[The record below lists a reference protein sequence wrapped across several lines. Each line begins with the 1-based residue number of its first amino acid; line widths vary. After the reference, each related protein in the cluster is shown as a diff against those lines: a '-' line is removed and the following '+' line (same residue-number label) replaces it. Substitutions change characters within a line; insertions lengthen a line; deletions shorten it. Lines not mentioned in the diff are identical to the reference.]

1 MIINVKR
8 KKTIGKTLYLIG
20 WMFITLFLVTKYNSY
35 LTTLLDNLI
44 NNIFMQVFF
53 PSLATYVIIIIISNI
68 TYINSVLNKR
78 RKTYEKI
85 IDTIF
90 FAIIMLGVGYTLE
103 EIIKE
108 KLNIYN
114 LDIYSHQTILV
125 LVETTTI
132 VFVIWQ
138 LFLIS
143 KKIVKKLINLSNQKI
158 EKEKITNTDKIVEDN
173 IPEKP
178 VDNETNTQQIPTL
191 DTVSDNRIPITNQGN
206 NTNKQIVIYPNTQI
220 PQNSN
225 LNQSNNIPNPD
236 IFNQTP
242 ITEKK

>member
-108 KLNIYN
+108 KLNIYD

-132 VFVIWQ
+132 IFVIWQ

-158 EKEKITNTDKIVEDN
+158 EKEKEKITNTDKIVEDN
-173 IPEKP
+173 ILEKP
-178 VDNETNTQQIPTL
+178 ADNETNTQQIPTL
-191 DTVSDNRIPITNQGN
+191 DTVSDNRIPITNQVN
-206 NTNKQIVIYPNTQI
+206 NTNKEIVIYPNT
-220 PQNSN
+220 NSN